1 MNLRIRFNGMYKTMN
16 QAMISSHY
24 NPAQLLDAL
33 LRHLQLNSDS
43 ALSRRLKVAK
53 RVILDIRHGRM
64 PIGGSMLLWMQ
75 DTTGISVKELRNWLG
90 DRRTTCRL
98 AFAHRPSMVLAG

>member
-1 MNLRIRFNGMYKTMN
+1 MN
-16 QAMISSHY
+16 QAMISNHY
-24 NPAQLLDAL
+24 SPAQLLDAL
-33 LRHLQLNSDS
+33 LQHLQLHSDS
-43 ALSRRLKVAK
+43 ALSRHLKVAK

-64 PIGGSMLLWMQ
+64 PIGGSMLLWIQ

-98 AFAHRPSMVLAG
+98 AFPRRPGTTLAG